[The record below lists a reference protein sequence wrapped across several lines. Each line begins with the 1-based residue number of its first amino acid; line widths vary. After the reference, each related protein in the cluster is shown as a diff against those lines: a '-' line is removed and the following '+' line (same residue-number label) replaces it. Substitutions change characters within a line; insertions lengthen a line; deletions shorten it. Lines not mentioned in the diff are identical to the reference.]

1 MDKPDHS
8 VVPPNLDQNQLN
20 QANEDS
26 KAQVKQN
33 G

>member
-8 VVPPNLDQNQLN
+8 VVPPNLDPNQLN